1 MRFSDIQDNPL
12 KYNLNALLKELKNYF
27 TVYVHRY
34 PFISYID
41 NDQLTLTLHN
51 ETLSPTDVVVQFRDD
66 PILKPDFKKAYI
78 SSDQLKALFD
88 TTVDNE
94 TSTTIKPNSFSKK
107 FLQKLICNTTPIQ
120 EFRELLHD
128 AIANKAL
135 EKITGYSSNELN
147 IMFNEYFEDNLL
159 DCNITYKLHFK
170 YRFLDTRRIELR
182 RYDEKFELVKS
193 ELTNKWMLNK
203 ELPGHFIEK
212 FKDDCTTINNL
223 IKEQPTEL
231 ELALNKPLPQELC
244 PYINAITH
252 FDVTMYTHNHGPKWI
267 INSDY
272 VTINRYDIDYSIQ
285 NYELQLDVPMCLTY
299 DDDNLAVL
307 VFPVQPGQSLK
318 PIQKAIDLFQKS
330 IYQWNNIKE
339 QLKYAYIKD
348 LIEKEIIPKR
358 DVIKQLIFSSKN
370 KVLRFKEDHTEYRLT
385 IQENEALYSRDSD
398 DQITFIKTNNDF
410 EISLRYSYL
419 RRTKISELPKTI
431 QELIDKI

>member
-1 MRFSDIQDNPL
+1 
-12 KYNLNALLKELKNYF
+12 
-27 TVYVHRY
+27 
-34 PFISYID
+34 
-41 NDQLTLTLHN
+41 
-51 ETLSPTDVVVQFRDD
+51 
-66 PILKPDFKKAYI
+66 
-78 SSDQLKALFD
+78 
-88 TTVDNE
+88 
-94 TSTTIKPNSFSKK
+94 
-107 FLQKLICNTTPIQ
+107 
-120 EFRELLHD
+120 
-128 AIANKAL
+128 
-135 EKITGYSSNELN
+135 
-147 IMFNEYFEDNLL
+147 
-159 DCNITYKLHFK
+159 
-170 YRFLDTRRIELR
+170 
-182 RYDEKFELVKS
+182 
-193 ELTNKWMLNK
+193 
-203 ELPGHFIEK
+203 
-212 FKDDCTTINNL
+212 
-223 IKEQPTEL
+223 
-231 ELALNKPLPQELC
+231 
-244 PYINAITH
+244 
-252 FDVTMYTHNHGPKWI
+252 
-267 INSDY
+267 
-272 VTINRYDIDYSIQ
+272 
-285 NYELQLDVPMCLTY
+285 MCLTY